1 MLFYCV
7 LSCFCQANLQILS
20 TCLTKKTKISG
31 AFLGGV
37 LLAAVTSLPE
47 FFTAISAVTI
57 VNSPELVIGD
67 ILGSDIFNLTVLALL
82 TISFYRHFKT
92 SKIDKW
98 HFVSLIVLIAMYCLT
113 AYAIFAPV
121 ELQPMLGSINAIS
134 IVILA
139 IYVVLIVKQPK
150 ESEEHHD
157 DIDSKLTVKQI
168 VVLFV
173 VFSLLLIVASV
184 LITYTTDL
192 ITKEIPWLGGTVAGA
207 ILLGVATS
215 LPFDKK
221 NSVTNVTE
229 LSNHCSG
236 DSFFFKR
243 CTNYCNNLTC

>member
-1 MLFYCV
+1 MNSSALTM
-7 LSCFCQANLQILS
+7 IGTRPS
-20 TCLTKKTKISG
+20 TTKKVLHLSNRVQRRISLSPCDSCLFMG
-31 AFLGGV
+31 FTSS
-37 LLAAVTSLPE
+37 LLYIITQQEVN
-47 FFTAISAVTI
+47 VNTI
-57 VNSPELVIGD
+57 TCASEY
-67 ILGSDIFNLTVLALL
+67 T
-82 TISFYRHFKT
+82 
-92 SKIDKW
+92 
-98 HFVSLIVLIAMYCLT
+98 
-113 AYAIFAPV
+113 
-121 ELQPMLGSINAIS
+121 QMLGSINAIS